1 MADCNTCSSYLSS
14 EDIIRRSV
22 KCSGGSVAFI
32 GSNVN
37 PLPPENA
44 IRFEGTNELIHFE
57 NDETEQYIIFETS

>member
-1 MADCNTCSSYLSS
+1 MYGYSLGYSLVYN
-14 EDIIRRSV
+14 
-22 KCSGGSVAFI
+22 VASL

-57 NDETEQYIIFETS
+57 NDETEQYITFETI

>member
-1 MADCNTCSSYLSS
+1 MYVGNKQVEAVYLGDREITSAYL
-14 EDIIRRSV
+14 
-22 KCSGGSVAFI
+22 GTL

-57 NDETEQYIIFETS
+57 NDETEQYITFETI

>member
-1 MADCNTCSSYLSS
+1 MSLNLGIGLNLAKV
-14 EDIIRRSV
+14 RQ
-22 KCSGGSVAFI
+22 